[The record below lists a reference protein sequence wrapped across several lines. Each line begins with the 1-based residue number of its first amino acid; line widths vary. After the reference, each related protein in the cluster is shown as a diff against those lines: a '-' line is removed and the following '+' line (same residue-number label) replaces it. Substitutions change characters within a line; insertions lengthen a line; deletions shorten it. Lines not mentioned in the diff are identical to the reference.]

1 MQDFLTLHQEYSL
14 NYKQSLSFFRIWNS
28 FEYLQQPGL
37 EFRTGVKR
45 VFLINFKTAQAFH
58 DIGLRFS
65 AYNRKMSLMGFDT
78 QLNERNYQYK

>member
-45 VFLINFKTAQAFH
+45 TAQAFH